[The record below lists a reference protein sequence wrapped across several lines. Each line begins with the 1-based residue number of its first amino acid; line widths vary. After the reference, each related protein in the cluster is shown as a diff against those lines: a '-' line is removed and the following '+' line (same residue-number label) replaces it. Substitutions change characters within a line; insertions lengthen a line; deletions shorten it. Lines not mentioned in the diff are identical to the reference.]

1 MAGLSSANFVGG
13 LMQGANFVAGMQDRQ
28 AQREERATLG
38 TLRQSGERRAQ
49 ESHDLQMAAAP
60 DEMAARK
67 SRAQAEQMDLENKIN
82 AENARMM
89 FHAKENG
96 LAVPAYLP
104 GQKEFFDKVGP
115 TASAAYILDPRTQKA
130 VQSAHGVMDGSV
142 PLNSPDSHEALQT
155 LIPDIQS
162 GTKAD
167 GTVRV
172 NGIYPSKDG
181 SGLHIGLHVTKNDG
195 TEDPHGVVTQN
206 RTSDPKDPVRTV
218 GTDGI
223 LQRAALLH
231 QWQQNLSDPRY
242 AQAYMDTYYPP
253 AERLKDKEAQQRV
266 NINDLQAKKINK
278 DLNEGDPVTYQV
290 DGSGNLMQLPTR
302 SGSAAATP
310 VVDPKGNPVKAPQ
323 KAGAAGAQGT
333 QRQKDYEFAI
343 DRLRMDENAALEW
356 ASSHKSMDERAA
368 DYANRMVYAETK
380 DQPPEGYSAPDKWRS
395 HRDLFMKE
403 YGNFGKVGK
412 QPKPDPAQAK
422 QPQPFKNGAG
432 PIKAPTQN
440 DQATQEQIKAALD
453 QIKAANPGKSDEWHK
468 AYLNHLA
475 GQQRHG

>member
-13 LMQGANFVAGMQDRQ
+13 LMQGAQFVAGMQDRQ
-28 AQREERATLG
+28 QRSGLMQAQE
-38 TLRQSGERRAQ
+38 QRAQ
-49 ESHDLQMAAAP
+49 ESHGMQMENAKQAQEINAIRVKDLNDEHTAKMNKALAWSLHSLKDAPEEYRSFVASHPNLDASRIMSPEYGQSIDILKGAAEGKVDYRSPEVSKAFDMLNPEIGLGATQGRKVSTSRLYPGKTPGTVMVGLRVDGDPEERPLTERRSADP
-60 DEMAARK
+60 DDPVKEVKLEDLAARLHV
-67 SRAQAEQMDLENKIN
+67 AEQYRGFLADPENQKYFIQQTIGEDLKKQADQTTLKN
-82 AENARMM
+82 
-89 FHAKENG
+89 
-96 LAVPAYLP
+96 
-104 GQKEFFDKVGP
+104 
-115 TASAAYILDPRTQKA
+115 
-130 VQSAHGVMDGSV
+130 
-142 PLNSPDSHEALQT
+142 LQ
-155 LIPDIQS
+155 
-162 GTKAD
+162 
-167 GTVRV
+167 V
-172 NGIYPSKDG
+172 
-181 SGLHIGLHVTKNDG
+181 
-195 TEDPHGVVTQN
+195 
-206 RTSDPKDPVRTV
+206 
-218 GTDGI
+218 
-223 LQRAALLH
+223 
-231 QWQQNLSDPRY
+231 
-242 AQAYMDTYYPP
+242 
-253 AERLKDKEAQQRV
+253 
-266 NINDLQAKKINK
+266 KKITK
-278 DLNEGDPVTYQV
+278 ELNEGDPVTYQV
-290 DGSGNLMQLPTR
+290 DGDGNLMQLPTR

-323 KAGAAGAQGT
+323 KAGAAQGT

-343 DRLRMDENAALEW
+343 DRLHMDENAALEW

-403 YGNFGKVGK
+403 YGNFGKGGK

-432 PIKAPTQN
+432 PVKAPTQN